1 MKFIA
6 QSFLG
11 EKLEDNGT
19 VANWL
24 DLAVGLNRKNID
36 SQIICFRFIQ
46 ELMLHLPSATQGG
59 EEAAVALSR
68 DWKDRSLLD
77 SVPLIN

>member
-1 MKFIA
+1 MIEITTLLLKFIA

-19 VANWL
+19 VASWL
-24 DLAVGLNRKNID
+24 EVAVGLNRKNID

-46 ELMLHLPSATQGG
+46 ELM
-59 EEAAVALSR
+59 V
-68 DWKDRSLLD
+68 
-77 SVPLIN
+77 